1 MLPLSPLL
9 LLVFPAA
16 LLVAAHGAGDLHG
29 FTFHGGSA
37 GFDPTGITQGRLN
50 HKADNSSHT
59 CLTKSLHCIQITRI
73 HQLLWAGSCLHI
85 GTAENDRILISKY
98 IFS

>member
-1 MLPLSPLL
+1 MIPLSPLL

-50 HKADNSSHT
+50 QIGKLGISSYT
-59 CLTKSLHCIQITRI
+59 S
-73 HQLLWAGSCLHI
+73 A
-85 GTAENDRILISKY
+85 
-98 IFS
+98 